1 MEYVVIE
8 KEKAEKEI
16 EAALKLHCRR
26 RARHLCKL
34 YADEFCSDPDSKKMM
49 YNEMK
54 VRYGLQDLN

>member
-1 MEYVVIE
+1 MGYVVIE

-26 RARHLCKL
+26 RARHLCKIF
-34 YADEFCSDPDSKKMM
+34 AETFGADPDDKKIM